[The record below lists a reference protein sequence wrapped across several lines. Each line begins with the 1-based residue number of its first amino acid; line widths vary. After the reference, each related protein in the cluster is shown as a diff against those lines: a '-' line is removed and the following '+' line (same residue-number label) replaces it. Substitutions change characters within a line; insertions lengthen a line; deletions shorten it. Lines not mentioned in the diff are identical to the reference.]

1 MSELTTIAWTEGNA
15 VRSLKGEI
23 EHEDDKEMVLV
34 TLKKKVTIYKQGNII
49 KKEEYL
55 PGHDNGDA
63 NGNRHKTGTGD
74 PRPQTN

>member
-23 EHEDDKEMVLV
+23 EHEDEQKMVLI

-63 NGNRHKTGTGD
+63 NGNKRKTGAGNT
-74 PRPQTN
+74 RPQAD